1 LAVVGVLNGASGNFQ
16 FKQSTGMPT
25 FMPVFG
31 GKYDPGNARFSGL
44 AGGSP
49 DALALLCLMKT
60 AFFDDA
66 SARRS
71 GGNSGLFPRRPF
83 FISLYK

>member
-1 LAVVGVLNGASGNFQ
+1 MTLGMLVSQVL
-16 FKQSTGMPT
+16 
-25 FMPVFG
+25 
-31 GKYDPGNARFSGL
+31 R
-44 AGGSP
+44 GGSP

-71 GGNSGLFPRRPF
+71 GGNSGLFPRRHF